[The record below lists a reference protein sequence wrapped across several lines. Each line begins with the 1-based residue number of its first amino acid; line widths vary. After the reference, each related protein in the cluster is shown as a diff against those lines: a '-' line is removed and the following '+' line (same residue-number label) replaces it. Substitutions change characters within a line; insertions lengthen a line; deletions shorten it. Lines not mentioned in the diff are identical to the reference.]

1 MRITRL
7 VVAEIL
13 GRPLSFLLCLA
24 VVTAAA
30 ILFIAGPTILSGYAE
45 DTQRQLRSLQ
55 EETDAALAA
64 MQGETDKTLAE
75 MDKQTTRIMRDLGV
89 NLRIVHRDTTL
100 GNLYT
105 DFVAVDFPEDYVQK
119 LANAPQVETIV
130 HLVATLQEKIKW
142 NGRTVLLI
150 GMFPV
155 LTASQKNAEMKHMAQ
170 PVEPGTVVVG
180 SELAAGLT
188 GEQLA
193 RSDVNQT
200 GKLDAGDELEILGK
214 TFRVAEVRPEEGGI
228 EDVQLVLNLHD
239 AQQLTGKV
247 GRIHQIMAL
256 NCKCKGNRLS
266 VIRRELEGVLPD
278 TKVTEQL
285 GRATAREQ
293 QRNLVEQKRA
303 EQMQLLKTNREQQ
316 TELVKANREHGERT
330 LEGLVSVLLPL
341 VVFVAAIIVGCV
353 TWLNVRERRS
363 EIGLLR
369 RWANAPARLP
379 RCFSSRRSWSVYW
392 ADWWR
397 AWFAWPPQRPG
408 QVLAHCPWKA
418 AWLCF
423 ARRASCCCSPS
434 SGPPW

>member
-30 ILFIAGPTILSGYAE
+30 ILFIAGPTILSGYAA

-193 RSDVNQT
+193 RSRREPD
-200 GKLDAGDELEILGK
+200 GK
-214 TFRVAEVRPEEGGI
+214 TG
-228 EDVQLVLNLHD
+228 
-239 AQQLTGKV
+239 
-247 GRIHQIMAL
+247 
-256 NCKCKGNRLS
+256 C
-266 VIRRELEGVLPD
+266 RR
-278 TKVTEQL
+278 
-285 GRATAREQ
+285 
-293 QRNLVEQKRA
+293 
-303 EQMQLLKTNREQQ
+303 
-316 TELVKANREHGERT
+316 
-330 LEGLVSVLLPL
+330 
-341 VVFVAAIIVGCV
+341 
-353 TWLNVRERRS
+353 
-363 EIGLLR
+363 
-369 RWANAPARLP
+369 
-379 RCFSSRRSWSVYW
+379 
-392 ADWWR
+392 
-397 AWFAWPPQRPG
+397 
-408 QVLAHCPWKA
+408 
-418 AWLCF
+418 
-423 ARRASCCCSPS
+423 
-434 SGPPW
+434 